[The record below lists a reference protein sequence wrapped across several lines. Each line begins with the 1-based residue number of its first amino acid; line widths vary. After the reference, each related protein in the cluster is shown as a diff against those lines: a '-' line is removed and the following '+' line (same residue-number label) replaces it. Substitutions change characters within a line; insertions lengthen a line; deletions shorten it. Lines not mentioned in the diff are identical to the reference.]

1 MMRCAILAPIVS
13 AALCWVG
20 CAKKDAESPELP
32 AGEIELVCFAEQ
44 RSGAIERFPFAD
56 KAEAI
61 RKWLDERLKD
71 PRMRAFYFEELPQT
85 GVDFQDDRMR
95 ETAAEAG
102 IERCPMADYLDFTGK
117 LPREGFHFADCVG
130 ACTARHSAAAD
141 AACRRGC
148 GG

>member
-1 MMRCAILAPIVS
+1 MTRIAFLSLALSI
-13 AALCWVG
+13 G
-20 CAKKDAESPELP
+20 CATKEAESPELP
-32 AGEIELVCFAEQ
+32 AAELELVCFAEQ

-71 PRMRAFYFEELPQT
+71 PRMRTFYFEELPQT

-95 ETAAEAG
+95 EAAAEAG
-102 IERCPMADYLDFTGK
+102 IERCPMAGYLEFTGK
-117 LPREGFHFADCVG
+117 LPREGFKFADCVA
-130 ACTARHSAAAD
+130 ACTARHSAAPAVD